1 MWMGIREMEYG
12 TEVELFKKD
21 DMDRKNGR
29 RGEGRDERVCE
40 ERTDGAVRA
49 SE

>member
-1 MWMGIREMEYG
+1 MGMREMEYG

-21 DMDRKNGR
+21 DMDRKKGR
-29 RGEGRDERVCE
+29 RGEGRGE